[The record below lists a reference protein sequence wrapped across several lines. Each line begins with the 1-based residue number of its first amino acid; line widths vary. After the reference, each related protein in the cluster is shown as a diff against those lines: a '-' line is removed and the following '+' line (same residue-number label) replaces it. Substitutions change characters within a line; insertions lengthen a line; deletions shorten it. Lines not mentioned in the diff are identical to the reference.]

1 MSLNETISDQQLLLI
16 EKIMQVKTGKDLHQ
30 FKRPFLNRRINARM
44 KAVGVRDGSEYAK
57 LLESDSIEPSAL
69 FKSFSINV
77 TEFYRDSFVWEC
89 MSSKII
95 PQILKNNGTLSLQ
108 IWSAGCASGEEPY
121 SIAILLKEVI
131 GTKNVKFNIIATD
144 ISIDAINRAKQGQYL
159 SQSLKNLSPNVI
171 TKYFT
176 PINNNTYQI
185 NESLKQLVTF
195 QHGDIISFP
204 VERVNL
210 ITCRNVLI
218 YYDKPAQELIYK
230 KFHKTLNDD
239 GYLVI
244 GQDETMLG
252 VGTAKSFS
260 CILPRERIYSKLAS
274 GGNTVA

>member
-1 MSLNETISDQQLLLI
+1 
-16 EKIMQVKTGKDLHQ
+16 
-30 FKRPFLNRRINARM
+30 M
-44 KAVGVRDGSEYAK
+44 KAVGVRDGSEYAN
-57 LLESDSIEPSAL
+57 LLESNSTEPAAL

-89 MSSKII
+89 LSSKII
-95 PQILKNNGTLSLQ
+95 PQILKSNVSPPLQ

-121 SIAILLKEVI
+121 SIAILLKELV
-131 GTKNVKFNIIATD
+131 GAKNVRFNIIATD
-144 ISIDAINRAKQGQYL
+144 ISVDAITRAKQGTYL
-159 SQSLKNLSPNVI
+159 SQSLKNLTPNII

-176 PINNNTYQI
+176 PISNNTYQI
-185 NESLKQLVTF
+185 SESIKQLVTF
-195 QHGDIISFP
+195 HQGDIISFP
-204 VERVNL
+204 IEHVNL

-218 YYDKPAQELIYK
+218 YYDKPAQELVFK

-260 CILPRERIYSKLAS
+260 CVLPRERIYNKLTM

>member
-1 MSLNETISDQQLLLI
+1 
-16 EKIMQVKTGKDLHQ
+16 
-30 FKRPFLNRRINARM
+30 M

-57 LLESDSIEPSAL
+57 LLESNSTEPSAL

-89 MSSKII
+89 ISSKIV
-95 PQILKNNGTLSLQ
+95 PQIIKNNASLPLQ

-121 SIAILLKEVI
+121 SIAILLKELMSA
-131 GTKNVKFNIIATD
+131 KNVKFNIIATD
-144 ISIDAINRAKQGQYL
+144 ISADALSRAKKGTYL
-159 SQSLKNLSPNVI
+159 SQSLKNLSPNI
-171 TKYFT
+171 IAKYFT
-176 PINNNTYQI
+176 PMSNNTYQI
-185 NESLKQLVTF
+185 NEPIKQLVTF
-195 QHGDIISFP
+195 QQGDIISFP
-204 VERVNL
+204 IERVNL

-218 YYDKPAQELIYK
+218 YYDKPAQELVFK
-230 KFHKTLNDD
+230 KFHKVLNDD

-260 CILPRERIYSKLAS
+260 CILPRERIYNKLTS